1 MKKKLVL
8 LVLFAAFIFSCAP
21 ALRVH
26 YFPGA
31 PKYPPTSPSSVDLLR
46 HEPGRPHNAFAEI
59 RYDPPR
65 SLTPW
70 SSRWTPFTAS
80 GYGSVPTGPFAAAA
94 SAGPSSVI
102 ISSWPSPSATAEHE
116 DHRRRLRRRRGD
128 PQRPASQAREDQEKD
143 RRESEAIAIGP
154 ALSPVPSVEADERDG
169 EILRGHAADAD
180 RLPDILDAVHPAR
193 SRISCASAAS
203 ARRSDRDRARRPSS
217 FFNPCT

>member
-65 SLTPW
+65 SL
-70 SSRWTPFTAS
+70 SRREVDW
-80 GYGSVPTGPFAAAA
+80 
-94 SAGPSSVI
+94 
-102 ISSWPSPSATAEHE
+102 
-116 DHRRRLRRRRGD
+116 RLRQKGGAVGADALVIEVDTVYRERVWVGPYRPFRGRRV
-128 PQRPASQAREDQEKD
+128 
-143 RRESEAIAIGP
+143 RRA
-154 ALSPVPSVEADERDG
+154 VERDH
-169 EILRGHAADAD
+169 ILV
-180 RLPDILDAVHPAR
+180 AVAIR
-193 SRISCASAAS
+193 YR
-203 ARRSDRDRARRPSS
+203 
-217 FFNPCT
+217 